1 MEVITAEKHIG
12 IMIAN
17 DTSWKDHLIM
27 IVAKANKMLGFL
39 KRNCA
44 GIVGSTVLLRLYCSL
59 VRSHFCFVVENI
71 QRRPTRFILRNSN
84 LSVAL

>member
-44 GIVGSTVLLRLYCSL
+44 GIVGSTVLL
-59 VRSHFCFVVENI
+59 
-71 QRRPTRFILRNSN
+71 
-84 LSVAL
+84 LSTAL